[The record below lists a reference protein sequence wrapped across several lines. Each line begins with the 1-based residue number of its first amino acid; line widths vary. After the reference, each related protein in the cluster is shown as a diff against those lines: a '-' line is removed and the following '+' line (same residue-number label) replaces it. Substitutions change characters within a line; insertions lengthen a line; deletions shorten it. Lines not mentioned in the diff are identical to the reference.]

1 MSQEVQFVDFKTPLN
16 IMGVMVSNDRVYVS
30 TDKGVLV
37 FGSVALPLLARRL
50 KTKVAEL
57 VEWDADKL
65 LNALRGLKNTL
76 ISTYT
81 QNGKI
86 FYVYRVTSDKYVP
99 IPHSVLFKEVQR
111 VLARAG
117 INMLPRV
124 HELGYGVLARWSLD
138 TYTIRIGNGQRELG
152 LYLDVFNANDARH
165 AIKVYAYSLVLQC
178 MNGLIVPEYFRS
190 VRVRHLSYKYSV
202 EDVLAK
208 VRLYVAEI
216 VSNKKRIVRSVE
228 HIFSVFIDVPI
239 DNKIVE
245 WVDKKLERLPEK
257 WRKTYRA
264 MYSEAVREYG
274 ENMYAVLYGLTHL
287 QHNVPKSYR
296 SYIKN
301 VIENVIDEVMRR

>member
-1 MSQEVQFVDFKTPLN
+1 MSQEVQFVDFKAPLN
-16 IMGVMVSNDRVYVS
+16 IQGVKVSDDRIYVS
-30 TDKGVLV
+30 TDRGILV
-37 FGSVALPLLARRL
+37 FGSGALPLLARRL
-50 KTKVAEL
+50 KTKATEL
-57 VEWDADKL
+57 VKWNENKL
-65 LNALRGLKNTL
+65 LDALKGLKNTL

-99 IPHSVLFKEVQR
+99 IPHSTLFKEVQR

-138 TYTIRIGNGQRELG
+138 TYTIRVRDKQRDIG

-178 MNGLIVPEYFRS
+178 MNGLILPEYFRS
-190 VRVRHLSYKYSV
+190 VRVRHLSYKYSA
-202 EDVLAK
+202 EDVLAR

-216 VSNKKRIVRSVE
+216 VVDRKKIVRSVE

-257 WRKTYRA
+257 WRKMYRA

-287 QHNVPKSYR
+287 QHNVPKSYK

-301 VIENVIDEVMRR
+301 VIESVIDEVMRK